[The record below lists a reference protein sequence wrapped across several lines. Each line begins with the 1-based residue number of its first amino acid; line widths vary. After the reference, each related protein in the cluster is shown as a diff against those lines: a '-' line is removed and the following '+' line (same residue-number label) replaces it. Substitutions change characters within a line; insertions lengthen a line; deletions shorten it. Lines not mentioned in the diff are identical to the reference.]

1 MPAGGSSAYPFP
13 GLRLAFRRPW
23 SPVTTAK
30 VCDQRLEG
38 CPVDE
43 LRAAL
48 EREAI
53 LLREK
58 DILVQEQEVLRTE
71 SEHRLL
77 NGLQMVVSLLSL
89 QGWRAATPEVAAQ
102 LSAAANRVAM
112 IERMHRRLHFHDGT
126 NTVRLKQYLQEL
138 CQDYAGLADT
148 GEAPRLEILFEG
160 GEIEVP
166 SRTAISLGFIVCEL
180 ITNAIKHGKGRVIVG
195 LDTDPEKGYALSV
208 CNDGPA
214 LPDGFD
220 PAGCKGLGMKVVRS
234 LTRKIGGEFGFGRGT
249 GNQGARFV
257 VLFS

>member
-1 MPAGGSSAYPFP
+1 MPAEHPSIPFARSRFP
-13 GLRLAFRRPW
+13 FTHLWRADIAGKMCDRRRD
-23 SPVTTAK
+23 A
-30 VCDQRLEG
+30 CL
-38 CPVDE
+38 VDE

-48 EREAI
+48 ARETSLLHEREI
-53 LLREK
+53 LL
-58 DILVQEQEVLRTE
+58 QEQEVLRAE

-89 QGWRAATPEVAAQ
+89 QGRMATMPDVATQ
-102 LSAAANRVAM
+102 LSAAANRVTI

-126 NTVRLKQYLQEL
+126 KTVGLKKYLQEL

-148 GEAPRLEILFEG
+148 GDGPRLNILFEG
-160 GEIEVP
+160 GEIEIA
-166 SRTAISLGFIVCEL
+166 SKTAVSLGFIASEL
-180 ITNAIKHGKGRVIVG
+180 ITNAIKHGEGRVIVG

-220 PAGCKGLGMKVVRS
+220 PARCQGLGMKIIRS
-234 LTRKIGGEFGFGRGT
+234 LVQKIGGEFGFGRGA

>member
-1 MPAGGSSAYPFP
+1 MPAEHPSIPFP
-13 GLRLAFRRPW
+13 LSRLPFKRLWRPDI
-23 SPVTTAK
+23 AGK
-30 VCDQRLEG
+30 VCGQRLEG
-38 CPVDE
+38 CQVDE
-43 LRAAL
+43 LRESLA
-48 EREAI
+48 REAVLLQEKEI
-53 LLREK
+53 LL
-58 DILVQEQEVLRTE
+58 QEQDVLRTE

-89 QGWRAATPEVAAQ
+89 QSRTATTPEVSAQ
-102 LSAAANRVAM
+102 LSAAAHRVAM
-112 IERMHRRLHFHDGT
+112 IERVHRRLHAHDGT
-126 NTVRLKQYLQEL
+126 KTVKLRKFLQEI
-138 CQDYAGLADT
+138 CQDYAGLTDCD
-148 GEAPRLEILFEG
+148 EAPRLGILIEG

-166 SRTAISLGFIVCEL
+166 NRTAMSLGFIVCEL

-220 PAGCKGLGMKVVRS
+220 PAGCKGLGMKVVRA
-234 LTRKIGGEFGFGRGT
+234 LVHKIGGEFGFGRGT

>member
-1 MPAGGSSAYPFP
+1 MPAGRSSAYPFP

-23 SPVTTAK
+23 RPVIAAK

-58 DILVQEQEVLRTE
+58 DILLQEQDVLRTE

-89 QGWRAATPEVAAQ
+89 QGWRSTTPEVAAQ

-126 NTVRLKQYLQEL
+126 KTVRLKEYLQEL
-138 CQDYAGLADT
+138 CQDYAGLADI
-148 GEAPRLEILFEG
+148 GGAPRLEILFEG

-166 SRTAISLGFIVCEL
+166 SRTAISLGFIACEL

-234 LTRKIGGEFGFGRGT
+234 LTRKIGGEFAFGRGT